1 MKEHIFVYGL
11 FRDNSRNL
19 LGDFVHCGK
28 AWVKGKLYKVN
39 EFYPG
44 MIEGDS
50 KVWGDVYLIDPK
62 VLDQLDEFEGEEY
75 IRKKIRTSTDL
86 NCWIYIYK
94 DDISNHKEIKSGDWL
109 LRK

>member
-1 MKEHIFVYGL
+1 
-11 FRDNSRNL
+11 
-19 LGDFVHCGK
+19 
-28 AWVKGKLYKVN
+28 
-39 EFYPG
+39 

-62 VLDQLDEFEGEEY
+62 VLDQLDEFEGDEY

-86 NCWIYIYK
+86 NCWVYIYK
-94 DDISNHKEIKSGDWL
+94 DDVSNHKEIINGDWL